1 MKWIATNIRFPE
13 DMYMALKLE
22 AAKERKSV
30 AAVVRNRVASKKG
43 FAKKSTSEFFKRL
56 DKIAA
61 QNAKVMKG
69 KSLSKLLIEMR
80 YEQ

>member
-1 MKWIATNIRFPE
+1 
-13 DMYMALKLE
+13 MYMALKLE
-22 AAKERKSV
+22 AAKKRKSV
-30 AAVVRNRVASKKG
+30 AAVVRNRIASKKG
-43 FAKKSTSEFFKRL
+43 FTKKSTSEFFKRL